1 MTEFLSGVAERTLF
15 AFIWRPRF
23 GLRNSE
29 SESLLEA
36 DKKDPYA
43 VHFFLIFPNFDL
55 SKTSHPYKETTVD

>member
-36 DKKDPYA
+36 DKKNLYA
-43 VHFFLIFPNFDL
+43 IHFLEFFGIMILVKQVIPI
-55 SKTSHPYKETTVD
+55 KT